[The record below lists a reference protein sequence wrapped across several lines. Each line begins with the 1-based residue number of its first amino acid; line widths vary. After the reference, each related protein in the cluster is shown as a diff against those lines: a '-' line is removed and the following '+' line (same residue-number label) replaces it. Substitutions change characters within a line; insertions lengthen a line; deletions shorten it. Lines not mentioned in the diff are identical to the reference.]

1 LVEEKIVKTTDQP
14 PEQLNEPKVVEA
26 DEPSLPD
33 GVKQSNVVEANEPP
47 AQPKEPKVVTA
58 DEPPAD
64 HLEEQK
70 VAKANKT
77 VPIETIEDQKP
88 KVAEVEV
95 QPEQVAIMT
104 EQNSGVAKTGGDARV
119 VGLYLGKVND
129 RVQRSKVNPSSRETG
144 IVVLKFTIGIDG
156 SLLSKDVALSSGS
169 LVLDIAALKT
179 LIRAAPFPPIPAE
192 VSLRPMV
199 FTQVFKFV
207 IR

>member
-1 LVEEKIVKTTDQP
+1 M
-14 PEQLNEPKVVEA
+14 
-26 DEPSLPD
+26 
-33 GVKQSNVVEANEPP
+33 
-47 AQPKEPKVVTA
+47 
-58 DEPPAD
+58 
-64 HLEEQK
+64 
-70 VAKANKT
+70 
-77 VPIETIEDQKP
+77 PIETIEDQKP

-104 EQNSGVAKTGGDARV
+104 EQNSGVAKSGGDARV